1 MMYGLPPSTDLRRS
15 IPKDVFFK
23 NKNIVGKERERFD
36 LQVHKMTV
44 LGVIRPGVVNLEPS
58 QDINAIYVMGV
69 QLNDPEFDERILDS
83 LDRMGHKTVY
93 VLSYQDRCRL
103 AVVEGTKFFSK
114 WVDEEDIRLEMV
126 GLDLGEV
133 WANFVRSIG
142 DLTEEGDFGET
153 IEKAV
158 RKEQIQK
165 EIDRLEK
172 KLAKEKQ
179 NHVQR
184 ELFARIQNLKKN
196 L

>member
-1 MMYGLPPSTDLRRS
+1 
-15 IPKDVFFK
+15 
-23 NKNIVGKERERFD
+23 
-36 LQVHKMTV
+36 MTV

-58 QDINAIYVMGV
+58 QDINAIYVMEV

-142 DLTEEGDFGET
+142 GLTEEGDFEET
-153 IEKAV
+153 LEEAV

-184 ELFARIQNLKKN
+184 ELFAQIQTLKKN